1 MPVKGI
7 ERVRRGY
14 KVAVDR
20 ISGQVSEG
28 AVYAILSQGA
38 AMAQT
43 LTPTDSSNLINSQ
56 YAPQIEVKRG
66 KVTGSVGY
74 TADYAAAVHDAA
86 GTTVGKGVARD
97 PSDPGRGDFWDPN
110 AEPEFLSKGFD
121 EIESSVP
128 AILRSYYRV

>member
-14 KVAVDR
+14 KLAVDR
-20 ISGQVSEG
+20 ISVQISEG

-43 LTPTDSSNLINSQ
+43 MTPIDSSNLINSQ

-74 TADYAAAVHDAA
+74 TAEYAGAVHDSDGAN
-86 GTTVGKGVARD
+86 VGKGIARD
-97 PSDPGRGDFWDPN
+97 PADPGRGDFWDPN

-121 EIESSVP
+121 QIESAVP
-128 AILRSYYRV
+128 GILRSHYRV